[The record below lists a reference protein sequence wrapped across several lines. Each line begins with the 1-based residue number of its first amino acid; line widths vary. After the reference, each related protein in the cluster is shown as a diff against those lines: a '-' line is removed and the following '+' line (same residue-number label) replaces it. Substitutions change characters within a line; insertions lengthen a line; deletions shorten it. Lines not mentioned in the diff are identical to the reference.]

1 MTNGFIVEI
10 LTLLWR
16 YLFRIWINSPV
27 SRKQILLSLILSTSH
42 NGTFIVVLFSGNFFH
57 WSRLKSC
64 SPDKS
69 FSWTFNLLLTNSNRY
84 PFVWSL
90 ISKYIKKKKKKEKK
104 NYMLLSETIVLI
116 PGLSLTAG
124 YVKRRAVCSNIPTI
138 V

>member
-10 LTLLWR
+10 LTLLWEVR

-104 NYMLLSETIVLI
+104 KLYAALRNHSFNSRFE
-116 PGLSLTAG
+116 
-124 YVKRRAVCSNIPTI
+124 SNCRLCEEKSCLQ
-138 V
+138 